1 MDINKMIKNSVK
13 SVKSTYDNTQINPFK
28 VPDKITI
35 KVDLAGSYAD
45 LLTAIENMD
54 EQKVVRITKAF
65 TKIGNLVENAIEN
78 KFDKKKADF
87 LKEEGKK

>member
-1 MDINKMIKNSVK
+1 MNINKMVKDSVSSIKNR
-13 SVKSTYDNTQINPFK
+13 YDNTQLNPFK

-54 EQKVVRITKAF
+54 EQKVARITTAF

-78 KFDKKKADF
+78 KMVEKK
-87 LKEEGKK
+87 GKK

>member
-13 SVKSTYDNTQINPFK
+13 SVKDTYDNTQINPFK

-54 EQKVVRITKAF
+54 EQKVARITTAF
-65 TKIGNLVENAIEN
+65 TKLGNIVENAIEN
-78 KFDKKKADF
+78 KMSEKK
-87 LKEEGKK
+87 GKK

>member
-13 SVKSTYDNTQINPFK
+13 SVKDTYDNTQINPFK

-54 EQKVVRITKAF
+54 EQKVARITKAF
-65 TKIGNLVENAIEN
+65 TKLGNIVEKAIEN
-78 KFDKKKADF
+78 KIEKK
-87 LKEEGKK
+87 GKK

>member
-13 SVKSTYDNTQINPFK
+13 SVKDTYDNTQINPFK

-54 EQKVVRITKAF
+54 EQKVARIATAF
-65 TKIGNLVENAIEN
+65 TKLGNIVENAIEN
-78 KFDKKKADF
+78 KMVEKK
-87 LKEEGKK
+87 GKK

>member
-13 SVKSTYDNTQINPFK
+13 SVKDTYDNTQINPFK

-54 EQKVVRITKAF
+54 EQKVARITKAF
-65 TKIGNLVENAIEN
+65 TKLGNIVEKAID
-78 KFDKKKADF
+78 DKIDRKAKK
-87 LKEEGKK
+87 

>member
-13 SVKSTYDNTQINPFK
+13 SVKDTYDNTQINPFK

-54 EQKVVRITKAF
+54 EQKVARITTAF
-65 TKIGNLVENAIEN
+65 TKLGNIVENAIEN
-78 KFDKKKADF
+78 KMTEKK
-87 LKEEGKK
+87 GKK

>member
-13 SVKSTYDNTQINPFK
+13 SVKDTYDNTQITPFK

-54 EQKVVRITKAF
+54 EQKVARITKAF
-65 TKIGNLVENAIEN
+65 TKLGNIVEKAID
-78 KFDKKKADF
+78 DKMDRKAKK
-87 LKEEGKK
+87 

>member
-1 MDINKMIKNSVK
+1 MNINKMVKDSVSSIKNR
-13 SVKSTYDNTQINPFK
+13 YDNTQLNPFK

-54 EQKVVRITKAF
+54 EQKVARITTAF
-65 TKIGNLVENAIEN
+65 TKLGNIVENAIEN
-78 KFDKKKADF
+78 KMSEKK
-87 LKEEGKK
+87 GKK

>member
-13 SVKSTYDNTQINPFK
+13 SVKDTYDNTQINPFK

-54 EQKVVRITKAF
+54 EQKIARITTAF

-78 KFDKKKADF
+78 KMVEKK
-87 LKEEGKK
+87 GKK

>member
-13 SVKSTYDNTQINPFK
+13 SVKDTYDNTQINPFK

-54 EQKVVRITKAF
+54 EQKVARITKAF
-65 TKIGNLVENAIEN
+65 TKLGNIVEKAIDN
-78 KFDKKKADF
+78 KMDRKAKK
-87 LKEEGKK
+87 

>member
-1 MDINKMIKNSVK
+1 MDINKMVKDSVSSIKNR
-13 SVKSTYDNTQINPFK
+13 YDNTQLNPFK

-54 EQKVVRITKAF
+54 EQKVARITTAF
-65 TKIGNLVENAIEN
+65 TKLGNIVENAIEN
-78 KFDKKKADF
+78 KMTEKKGNK
-87 LKEEGKK
+87 

>member
-13 SVKSTYDNTQINPFK
+13 SVKDTYDNTQINPFK

-54 EQKVVRITKAF
+54 EQKVARITTAF
-65 TKIGNLVENAIEN
+65 TKLGNIVENAIEN
-78 KFDKKKADF
+78 KMVEKK
-87 LKEEGKK
+87 GKK

>member
-13 SVKSTYDNTQINPFK
+13 SVKDTYDSTQMNPFK

-54 EQKVVRITKAF
+54 EQKVARITKAF
-65 TKIGNLVENAIEN
+65 TKLGNIVEKAID
-78 KFDKKKADF
+78 DKMDRKAKK
-87 LKEEGKK
+87 

>member
-13 SVKSTYDNTQINPFK
+13 SVKDTYDNTQINPFK

-54 EQKVVRITKAF
+54 EQKVARITKAF
-65 TKIGNLVENAIEN
+65 TKLGNIVEKAIDN
-78 KFDKKKADF
+78 KMDRK
-87 LKEEGKK
+87 GKK

>member
-13 SVKSTYDNTQINPFK
+13 SVKDTYDNTQINPFK
-28 VPDKITI
+28 VPEKITI

-54 EQKVVRITKAF
+54 EQKVARITTAF
-65 TKIGNLVENAIEN
+65 TKLGNIVENAIEN
-78 KFDKKKADF
+78 KMSEKK
-87 LKEEGKK
+87 GKK

>member
-1 MDINKMIKNSVK
+1 MIKNSVK
-13 SVKSTYDNTQINPFK
+13 SVKDTYDNTQINPFK

-54 EQKVVRITKAF
+54 EQKIARITTAF
-65 TKIGNLVENAIEN
+65 TKLGNIVEKAIE
-78 KFDKKKADF
+78 DKMDRKAKK
-87 LKEEGKK
+87 

>member
-13 SVKSTYDNTQINPFK
+13 SVKDTYDSTQINPYK

-54 EQKVVRITKAF
+54 EQKVARITKAF
-65 TKIGNLVENAIEN
+65 TKLGNIVEKAID
-78 KFDKKKADF
+78 DKMDRKAKK
-87 LKEEGKK
+87 